1 MKDNSAIFPLW
12 MSFLSPSLLWLILL
26 VCFVWS
32 SLILFLV
39 LKILRVRGVRK
50 TWKKT
55 VLKLWIAALATEF
68 IAAVILWLSRLN
80 LGDWWSEYISG
91 PITRNPYDNW
101 YSLFYV
107 VLALLVAGVFSYLL
121 VRRFVFHRLDLERKK
136 KRVVALILA
145 VCLVPYPFLIP
156 AGLLERP
163 YQEIYF
169 FTNHI
174 VPEEF
179 DTVTIIQYSDQKES
193 ASAFLYSN
201 VQMLMDA
208 VNHASACKALP
219 QDLEKESYLL
229 RFSSEED
236 DKKSVEV
243 HLYLNAVSE
252 NGLYF
257 SVDGQN
263 FQVLEQDET
272 KIRELIKNLSE
283 NGFTYRYTIVDQTVV
298 ANHSPEWLAE
308 DETYSYYLTSTR
320 SQYIILC
327 FENGDV
333 LSLTEALEKRVV
345 DIYDLIRNGLDVIA
359 VPISEAPLLTEKD
372 EG

>member
-1 MKDNSAIFPLW
+1 M
-12 MSFLSPSLLWLILL
+12 
-26 VCFVWS
+26 
-32 SLILFLV
+32 
-39 LKILRVRGVRK
+39 
-50 TWKKT
+50 
-55 VLKLWIAALATEF
+55 
-68 IAAVILWLSRLN
+68 
-80 LGDWWSEYISG
+80 
-91 PITRNPYDNW
+91 
-101 YSLFYV
+101 
-107 VLALLVAGVFSYLL
+107 
-121 VRRFVFHRLDLERKK
+121 
-136 KRVVALILA
+136 
-145 VCLVPYPFLIP
+145 
-156 AGLLERP
+156 
-163 YQEIYF
+163 
-169 FTNHI
+169 
-174 VPEEF
+174 
-179 DTVTIIQYSDQKES
+179 
-193 ASAFLYSN
+193 
-201 VQMLMDA
+201 
-208 VNHASACKALP
+208 P

-283 NGFTYRYTIVDQTVV
+283 NGFTYRYTIVEQTVV